1 MIGSAAGSA
10 AAAPHGEG
18 EPFITGR
25 DGTRAEARSGDTE
38 PEWLAELSARVA
50 GRRKRKS
57 SPQEDAKSLS
67 MEFTFEEPE
76 SRATSGTSASQG
88 ASRDIDLDLEGAGP
102 REVRPRTVAR
112 VIKPA
117 GAIGVRREQPGH
129 EDREQPDVVLGAVR
143 GASAELEPACA
154 PVGRR
159 FWAGVADAGVLLLS
173 AGIFVVV
180 YLVVGGKVSSAP
192 ADLPVAV
199 FIACFG
205 IFAYFGIFSA
215 ASGSTPGQAA
225 MQLKL
230 RNLDGEAPTL
240 QECLLRAFGYL
251 VSIASLMLGFLWS
264 AMDSDGMAW
273 HDHISGTVLVEDH

>member
-112 VIKPA
+112 VITP
-117 GAIGVRREQPGH
+117 GGTYGVRREQPGR
-129 EDREQPDVVLGAVR
+129 EDREQPDVVLGTVSD
-143 GASAELEPACA
+143 SATELESACA
-154 PVGRR
+154 PVSRR
-159 FWAGVADAGVLLLS
+159 FWAGLADAGVLLLS

-180 YLVVGGKVSSAP
+180 YLVVGGKASSAP

-230 RNLDGEAPTL
+230 RNLDGEPPTL

-251 VSIASLMLGFLWS
+251 VSIASLMLGFLW
-264 AMDSDGMAW
+264 AVMDSDGMAW
-273 HDHISGTVLVEDH
+273 HDHISGTLLVEDH